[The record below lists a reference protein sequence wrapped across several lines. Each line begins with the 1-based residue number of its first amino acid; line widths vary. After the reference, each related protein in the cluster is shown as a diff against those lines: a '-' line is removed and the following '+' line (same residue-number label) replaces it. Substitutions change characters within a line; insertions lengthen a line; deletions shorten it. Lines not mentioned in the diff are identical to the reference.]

1 MIITKHKDIQNI
13 LDSISSYDKVAV
25 LGCSEC
31 ATVCRTGG
39 PEELEIIKEILE
51 ENDKT
56 VPVSLVLTT
65 SCNDLTTKKDLKS
78 IKNELSDCDVVL
90 SFACGNGV
98 QTLSKFL
105 DIPVLP
111 GNNTLFVGERIRS
124 GIFEENCRTCGDC
137 VLGRTAAIC
146 PVSRCSK
153 GLLNGA
159 CGGSTDGKCEINPE
173 QDCAW
178 VLIYDRLKDQ
188 DNIELL
194 ESIHPVRSYTDH
206 NHPRELNF
214 RKNGNK

>member
-1 MIITKHKDIQNI
+1 MIITKSKDIHSI
-13 LDSISSYDKVAV
+13 LNSLNKYNKVAV

-39 PEELEIIKEILE
+39 NEEVEIMKEVLEDNNIE
-51 ENDKT
+51 
-56 VPVSLVLTT
+56 VPAAIVINT
-65 SCNDLTTKKDLKS
+65 SCNDLTTKKDLRK
-78 IKNELSDCDVVL
+78 IKKQLSDCEAVL
-90 SFACGNGV
+90 SLACGNGV
-98 QTLSKFL
+98 QTLAKFL
-105 DIPVLP
+105 DIPVYP

-178 VLIYDRLKDQ
+178 VLIYNRLKDQ
-188 DNIELL
+188 DQLEFLEQIEPL
-194 ESIHPVRSYTDH
+194 RSYETYTR
-206 NHPRELNF
+206 PRVLNN
-214 RKNGNK
+214 RKTNEK